1 MLKITVEDQVLQD
14 GLRHLAERDIRWAAK
29 DALDATAQDVL
40 KHVQDRMD
48 EVFDRPTRSTKTAFR
63 VINAHTSTLEAQV
76 LEKDGKT
83 GTAHRHYLKVQEFGG
98 QRGQTGL
105 EGLLS
110 SRLAYDGHIQAAV
123 PAGGAKLDAYGNW
136 STGERN
142 QALSAVQAQRD
153 QTANTTERSRRRNRK
168 RAGFFVP
175 REGSK
180 LSPGIWKRN
189 PDGSI
194 QKILH
199 FTTIAPVYD
208 QRLGLFDGAAEVYA
222 DRLPFHLKRTLAKKV
237 SRRRSGA

>member
-1 MLKITVEDQVLQD
+1 MLKITVEDQALQD
-14 GLRHLAERDIRWAAK
+14 SLRHLAERDIRVAATWALN
-29 DALDATAQDVL
+29 DTASDVL
-40 KHVQDRMD
+40 QHVQDRMD
-48 EVFDRPTRSTKTAFR
+48 EVFDRPTRFAKNAFTVRGARPTK
-63 VINAHTSTLEAQV
+63 LEAEV
-76 LEKDGKT
+76 IERPSVGR
-83 GTAHRHYLKVQEFGG
+83 RHFLKVQEFGG

-110 SRLAYDGHIQAAV
+110 ARLAYDGHIQAAV
-123 PAGGAKLDAYGNW
+123 PAAGAKLDAYGNW
-136 STGERN
+136 SSGERN

-153 QTANTTERSRRRNRK
+153 RTANTTDRSRRRNRK

-199 FTTIAPVYD
+199 FTTVAPVYEE
-208 QRLGLFDGAAEVYA
+208 RLGFFDGAAEVYA
-222 DRLPFHLKRTLAKKV
+222 DRLPFHLKRTLAKMV
-237 SRRRSGA
+237 SRRASGA